1 MLARPARNPALMLG
15 AFALVAVLT
24 GLVVTFLEP
33 VWAVAGIG
41 AALAIGLVLYDYR
54 VGVVCLTLLLPW
66 YSSPLIPQ
74 TRGFNLVSFMIVAS
88 VFSLMM
94 SRGFRWKLLASL
106 PRVFK
111 WCYLLPVAI
120 GAVVALPHLHVA
132 AANFP
137 AQMPDFYQAYAPG
150 EFLKTRVIKPMFF
163 VVFAFLLANA
173 IRDSEKPERFLVAFV
188 IAAVLPALS
197 ILFTVAAQGARV
209 EQRGSY
215 LESLGFHPNA
225 LGMLLSLATGPLLF
239 LTTDTQ
245 SKLAKVGCAV
255 ALLLVSG
262 GLLLTASRGAA
273 LAFAV
278 VIAIWLIRRRRLSD
292 LFYAGVVV
300 AVLVVAIPD
309 NVWDR
314 LTLGLDD
321 TQATTVHNLD
331 DPLTKGR
338 LASWALLA
346 PDIMLSPIWGQGIGS
361 VAWNEATS
369 AGKYSATLSHNMY
382 LDILLDLGIVGFALM
397 MYLFVRYIR
406 EFRRLSSQESMS
418 PTMRA
423 YYFGALASFLGMCAM
438 ALTNGLYMPHPENAF
453 LWFSLGMLFAY
464 WEAEPRRKAAVA
476 SGPRQSPTVV
486 SRESKLGGRS

>member
-1 MLARPARNPALMLG
+1 MLGSRPAVSPGVLLVG
-15 AFALVAVLT
+15 FALAAVVT

-33 VWAVAGIG
+33 KWAVAGIA

-74 TRGFNLVSFMIVAS
+74 ARGFNLVNFMIAAS
-88 VFSLMM
+88 VLSLMM
-94 SRGFRWKLLASL
+94 SRGFRWKSLVSL
-106 PRVFK
+106 PRAFK

-120 GAVVALPHLHVA
+120 AAVLALPHLKVA

-137 AQMPDFYQAYAPG
+137 AEMPDFYQAFTPDEY
-150 EFLKTRVIKPMFF
+150 LRVRVIKPMFF
-163 VVFAFLLANA
+163 VVFSFLLANA
-173 IRDSEKPERFLVAFV
+173 IRDTEKPERFLVAFAV
-188 IAAVLPALS
+188 AAVLPALS
-197 ILFTVAAQGARV
+197 ILFTVVAQGARV

-215 LESLGFHPNA
+215 LESLGYHPNS

-239 LTTDTQ
+239 LTTD
-245 SKLAKVGCAV
+245 SPSRLAKAGCAI
-255 ALLLVSG
+255 ALLLVTS
-262 GLLLTASRGAA
+262 GLLLTGSRGAA

-278 VIAIWLIRRRRLSD
+278 VIAIWLARRRRWSD
-292 LFYAGVVV
+292 LFYAGMVV
-300 AVLVVAIPD
+300 AVLIVAIPD

-338 LASWALLA
+338 LASWVLLA
-346 PDIMLSPIWGQGIGS
+346 PDILLSPIWGQGIGS

-369 AGKYSATLSHNMY
+369 AGMYGATLSHNMY
-382 LDILLDLGIVGFALM
+382 LDMLLDVGIVGFALM
-397 MYLFVRYIR
+397 MYLFIRYVR
-406 EFRRLSSQESMS
+406 EFKRLSSDESMS
-418 PTMRA
+418 PAMRA
-423 YYFGALASFLGMCAM
+423 YYFGGLASFMGMCAM
-438 ALTNGLYMPHPENAF
+438 AFTNGAYMPRSENAF

-464 WEAEPRRKAAVA
+464 WDTGARRKPGIGGIQPATA
-476 SGPRQSPTVV
+476 SAPPG
-486 SRESKLGGRS
+486 SRPSKRW